1 MDKLIN
7 KANLERMII
16 ALNERYEELVDNE
29 KARAQSKEEEI
40 AARAEEAIN
49 MFGGKS
55 IVYISKEEYDN
66 LDEAAK
72 NDDTVTYFITDAED
86 DFQSREDGNLVT
98 EDKTIVGAINEL
110 HNMLGGKSIIYISK
124 EEYDDLDETAKNDD
138 TVTYFITDAEDDFQ
152 SREDGNLVTE
162 DKTIVGAINELH
174 HELSVVDALK
184 LNGYS
189 LWVGTSTELDAI
201 ETKDP
206 DTLYFEIDDK
216 TEATVDV
223 VQVEC
228 VDGMLQLT
236 TDKYQKT
243 DMVDGT
249 EIFLPEV
256 DEFTEIHLYFN
267 SVSIDSLILNN
278 CKWRIDHN
286 IEEATAFELVATYN
300 TIQWLVNIL
309 CYS

>member
-49 MFGGKS
+49 MLGGKS
-55 IVYISKEEYDN
+55 IIYISKEEYDN

-86 DFQSREDGNLVT
+86 DFQSREDGNL
-98 EDKTIVGAINEL
+98 I
-110 HNMLGGKSIIYISK
+110 
-124 EEYDDLDETAKNDD
+124 
-138 TVTYFITDAEDDFQ
+138 
-152 SREDGNLVTE
+152 TE

-256 DEFTEIHLYFN
+256 DKFTEIHLYFN